1 MTVGDVLAAKPV
13 IATGP
18 RGDRPPPAPG
28 DKVELR
34 VLQQL
39 DEHRY
44 LISLRGA
51 QHVVSSM
58 VPLTVGSTV
67 RAVVTAVGEKLEL
80 RYVGEER
87 AASVEKEQLEAQV
100 DDSIVEHAQRY
111 AVNLQAPQ
119 RTTIEHAM
127 REVAEPQA
135 MLAGGLFLGKLGLE
149 VESANL
155 HALYSAQKWQA
166 TTIDTTTVTDASQIA
181 SPATPALLAE
191 QMLAVLQDGA
201 SRPGA
206 PERDERGR
214 ARRLLN
220 EPDDSSV
227 SYRYG
232 VLPVLIADQLVELD
246 VVHFRERRRDDGAAG
261 NRRLVMTFS
270 TSNLGRVEVVA
281 RALSERLAIFIAT
294 DSPQARDLLAAG
306 ASDVRAL
313 AQRLGWNVE
322 SVSYEVAADTNRAAR
337 HVIDHVLNGDTLSA
351 LV

>member
-1 MTVGDVLAAKPV
+1 MTVGDVVAAPV
-13 IATGP
+13 IPIAA

-28 DKVELR
+28 DKLELR

-87 AASVEKEQLEAQV
+87 TAAVEKEELEAQV
-100 DDSIVEHAQRY
+100 DDAIVEQAQRY

-119 RTTIEHAM
+119 LTTIEQAM

-149 VESANL
+149 VEPANL
-155 HALYSAQKWQA
+155 HALYAAQKWHARAIDA
-166 TTIDTTTVTDASQIA
+166 TTDRDASQMA
-181 SPATPALLAE
+181 SIATPALLAE
-191 QMLAVLQDGA
+191 QMLAVLQEGA

-206 PERDERGR
+206 PDRDERGR

-220 EPDDSSV
+220 APDDSSV

-246 VVHFRERRRDDGAAG
+246 VVHFRERRRDDASAG

-281 RALSERLAIFIAT
+281 RALSERLAISIAT

-313 AQRLGWNVE
+313 AERLGWNVE
-322 SVSYEVAADTNRAAR
+322 SVSYEIAADTNRAAR